1 MHIFFWLSFLLSYCH
16 GYTVPVD
23 SLTRL
28 RVQSHFS
35 TAAEHNQ
42 LLSTVLAWQ
51 VACQLLQH
59 SQGRTEQAD
68 QVMRAL
74 AAASQAAL
82 SVHAATTA
90 AVAEALTAAESGVSG
105 MRVV

>member
-1 MHIFFWLSFLLSYCH
+1 
-16 GYTVPVD
+16 
-23 SLTRL
+23 
-28 RVQSHFS
+28 
-35 TAAEHNQ
+35 
-42 LLSTVLAWQ
+42 
-51 VACQLLQH
+51 
-59 SQGRTEQAD
+59 
-68 QVMRAL
+68 MRAL